1 MSNFTQINTQSI
13 AHTRQ
18 LRDLKELCSMKAGE
32 AFTWLYGF
40 SHKTTFVEENGKINE
55 FINARDWWER
65 TSAIT
70 QCNNTV
76 GKYDSKTIC
85 YICGN
90 TVGQDTRDS
99 PECEHIL
106 PVFQGALLLKL
117 YRDDYKKIMNSKKTS
132 NNDVRNELLL
142 EYDWAHRCC
151 NQIKSNKSFLT
162 FDTKTNKFVLDFP
175 STKNILR
182 KIYSGKNDDKQD
194 VGYCQ
199 IISKIIKNS
208 NTKPENW
215 ITERADIINVEKIR
229 PICEYLNKSLNGEER
244 KGLFYLS
251 ILSNLISAADSIY
264 VDSASRAAKGQSQL
278 RPPPEG
284 ESITKV
290 KVYNEINI
298 LIEEV
303 FNKNIKWGRNRKEIN
318 ELMVNIFSPFTEL
331 KEKKYLLNSSGKP
344 EILLIREALYDGLI
358 TGNISGKKTGLID
371 LNTTFTFSS
380 VFRDIYSILIFNLK
394 SGEQALISDKKQGS
408 EMAESCLKIIALI
421 LLLNNFENIKKTP
434 LYQSLKNETDSL
446 HFGVISKLN
455 NELSN
460 LSEMTKDVIDGNVL
474 FSILTNVMKEISND
488 ANALLLK
495 YLLELDVKI
504 QDVEKYVRFDNVLH
518 ARTEYYKLYMTEMK
532 TITEEEMFNNIDLLE
547 VSAVDKLETIL
558 LDIKELKDEKMD
570 DLIVALEPYYK
581 NYIKGYQAQI
591 KEEIKDFPE
600 SVENTEKRQILEE
613 SEKVYNAVEKLTAES
628 LLKLKF
634 SEEEID
640 YEKDAIN
647 ILTNLKNDKGSPKPA
662 DEMNY
667 LSRANRILNFM
678 NRPKRPLSM
687 EQSNK
692 RMRVQG
698 GRKTRK
704 NSNKKNRKTS
714 KKRM

>member
-151 NQIKSNKSFLT
+151 NQIKSNKSFLK

>member
-1 MSNFTQINTQSI
+1 M
-13 AHTRQ
+13 
-18 LRDLKELCSMKAGE
+18 
-32 AFTWLYGF
+32 
-40 SHKTTFVEENGKINE
+40 
-55 FINARDWWER
+55 
-65 TSAIT
+65 
-70 QCNNTV
+70 
-76 GKYDSKTIC
+76 
-85 YICGN
+85 
-90 TVGQDTRDS
+90 
-99 PECEHIL
+99 
-106 PVFQGALLLKL
+106 
-117 YRDDYKKIMNSKKTS
+117 
-132 NNDVRNELLL
+132 
-142 EYDWAHRCC
+142 
-151 NQIKSNKSFLT
+151 
-162 FDTKTNKFVLDFP
+162 
-175 STKNILR
+175 
-182 KIYSGKNDDKQD
+182 
-194 VGYCQ
+194 
-199 IISKIIKNS
+199 
-208 NTKPENW
+208 
-215 ITERADIINVEKIR
+215 EKIR
-229 PICEYLNKSLNGEER
+229 PICDYLNKSLKEEER

-264 VDSASRAAKGQSQL
+264 VDSASRAAKGQSQIHPL
-278 RPPPEG
+278 PEG

-380 VFRDIYSILIFNLK
+380 AFRDIYSILIFNLK

-408 EMAESCLKIIALI
+408 EIAESCLKIITII

-446 HFGVISKLN
+446 YFGVISKLN
-455 NELSN
+455 NEISN

-474 FSILTNVMKEISND
+474 FSILTNVMKEINND

-504 QDVEKYVRFDNVLH
+504 QDVDKFVRFDNVLH
-518 ARTEYYKLYMTEMK
+518 ARTEYYKLYMSEMK
-532 TITEEEMFNNIDLLE
+532 TMTEKEMFNNIDLLE

-581 NYIKGYQAQI
+581 NYIKGYQEQI

-600 SVENTEKRQILEE
+600 SVENTEKKQIIEE
-613 SEKVYNAVEKLTAES
+613 SEKVYNDVEQMTAER
-628 LLKLKF
+628 LLTLKF

-647 ILTNLKNDKGSPKPA
+647 ILTGLKNDKGSPKQVN
-662 DEMNY
+662 EMNY
-667 LSRANRILNFM
+667 LRRANNILNLM
-678 NRPKRPLSM
+678 NRPKIERPLSI
-687 EQSNK
+687 EKS

-698 GRKTRK
+698 GKKTRK
-704 NSNKKNRKTS
+704 NAKKRNRKT
-714 KKRM
+714 RRNTM